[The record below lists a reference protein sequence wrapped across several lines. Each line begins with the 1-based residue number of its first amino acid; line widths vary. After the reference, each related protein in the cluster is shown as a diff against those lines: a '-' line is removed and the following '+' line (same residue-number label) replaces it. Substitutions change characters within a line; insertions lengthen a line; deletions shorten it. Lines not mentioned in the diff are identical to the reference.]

1 MIQIYTGKGKGKT
14 TAGLGL
20 AIRAFGQDLK
30 VAIVYFDKGGQDYGE
45 RKVLQKLGIPF
56 FVTGL
61 NRRNEDGTFRFTIT
75 DEDRTEAKRG
85 LNVVNDLFHQDYDVI
100 ILDEI
105 NSTVALDMLDEAEV
119 CAMMRSKPEALEL
132 VMTGRNVPLSM
143 LELADLVTEMTPIKH
158 YFNKGV
164 PARRGIEF

>member
-20 AIRAFGQDLK
+20 AIRAFGQNMK
-30 VAIVYFDKGGQDYGE
+30 VALVYFDKGGQDYGE
-45 RKVLQKLGIPF
+45 RSVLTKLAIPF

-75 DEDRTEAKRG
+75 DEDRAEAKRG
-85 LNVVNDLFHQDYDVI
+85 LNLVYDLFHQNYDLI

-105 NSTVALDMLDEAEV
+105 NSTVALDMLNETEV
-119 CAMMRSKPEALEL
+119 CAMIQAKPANLEL
-132 VMTGRNVPLSM
+132 VMTGRNVPASM